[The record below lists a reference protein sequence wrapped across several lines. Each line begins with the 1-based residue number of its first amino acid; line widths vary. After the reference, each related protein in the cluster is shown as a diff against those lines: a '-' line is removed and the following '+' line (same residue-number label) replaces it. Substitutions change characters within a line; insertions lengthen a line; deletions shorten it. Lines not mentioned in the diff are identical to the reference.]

1 MRVQTAETTLAAT
14 SVVAAATDQISCDL
28 AGEEVIL
35 DLKSGVYYG
44 LDVVGARIWRLVQQP
59 RSLSD
64 ITDAVMSEFEVG
76 YDECKADLLEFLTTM
91 IGHGLVEIR
100 N

>member
-1 MRVQTAETTLAAT
+1 MRVQTAETTLAST

-28 AGEEVIL
+28 GGEEVIL
-35 DLKSGVYYG
+35 DLRSGVYYG

-59 RSLSD
+59 LSVSD
-64 ITDAVMSEFEVG
+64 ITDVVMSEFEVG
-76 YDECKADLLEFLTTM
+76 QEECESDLRDFLATM
-91 IGHGLVEIR
+91 IQHGLVGIC